1 VDFVLKRMVDDRIVI
16 SNKEPKITDSLIEA
30 LTEEQLQEFDTLKSI
45 EVDIEQ
51 A

>member
-1 VDFVLKRMVDDRIVI
+1 MTDDRIVV
-16 SNKEPKITDSLIEA
+16 SNREPKIADSLIET
-30 LTEEQLQEFDTLKSI
+30 LTEEQLAEFDTLKSL